1 MLSYEILVEGEFAAA
16 HQLRL
21 YDGRL
26 EPLHGH
32 NWKVEVCL
40 AGPKLDSIGV
50 LADFTEVRRRL
61 NDTLQ
66 GLHDRFL
73 NDLPAFRERNPS
85 AEMVALHIH
94 QAMSADLPPG
104 VRVSRVRVWE
114 APGCAAT
121 VVLES

>member
-21 YDGRL
+21 YDGRN

-32 NWKVEVCL
+32 NWKVEVYL

-50 LADFTEVRRRL
+50 LADFTVVRRRL
-61 NDTLQ
+61 NETLQ
-66 GLHDRFL
+66 QLHDRFL
-73 NDLPAFRERNPS
+73 NDLPEFRDRNPS
-85 AEMVALHIH
+85 AEVVASHIYE
-94 QAMSADLPPG
+94 AMSAGLPAG

-114 APGCAAT
+114 APGCAAA
-121 VVLES
+121 VIGES